1 MAQAMLSVRIDEADK
16 RNFEE
21 FCNNVGMNVSV
32 AVNMFVKNVLRE
44 QQLPF
49 TVKAGPFYSSA
60 NMAQIKKANEHIASG
75 RVITK
80 TMAELEAM
88 EIE

>member
-1 MAQAMLSVRIDEADK
+1 MAQAMLSVRLDETDK

-49 TVKAGPFYSSA
+49 AVKADPFYSSE
-60 NMAQIKKANEHIASG
+60 NMTRLRKAVDDLNKG
-75 RVITK
+75 K
-80 TMAELEAM
+80 GTMHEF
-88 EIE
+88 IEVDDK